1 MEYNARKAFLDVKKS
16 GINSKRDRDRY
27 ILLQEIL
34 KKIEGRAKLGEKSI
48 IIEEPRVDWDFLIP
62 VIDKLRKLGFTV
74 DPRFPNAEDIMIR
87 EAKFN
92 QEVFFVVAYI
102 DWKKVSFTVNSTAL
116 LFHLIKKYL

>member
-1 MEYNARKAFLDVKKS
+1 MEYNARKAFWDVKKS

-62 VIDKLRKLGFTV
+62 VKEIRIYSRPKIPSIQRLDFSYLLERWWERINENIPLILLAILVLIFLIWLNGF
-74 DPRFPNAEDIMIR
+74 R
-87 EAKFN
+87 
-92 QEVFFVVAYI
+92 
-102 DWKKVSFTVNSTAL
+102 
-116 LFHLIKKYL
+116 

>member
-16 GINSKRDRDRY
+16 GINSKRDKDRY

-74 DPRFPNAEDIMIR
+74 DPRFLQSRGWTLAI
-87 EAKFN
+87 
-92 QEVFFVVAYI
+92 Y
-102 DWKKVSFTVNSTAL
+102 WKKVSFTVNSTAL
-116 LFHLIKKYL
+116 LFYLIKKYL

>member
-16 GINSKRDRDRY
+16 GINSKMDKDRY

-48 IIEEPRVDWDFLIP
+48 IIEEPGVDGDFLIP

-74 DPRFPNAEDIMIR
+74 DPRFLQFRGWTLAIYWNDGGKRINENIPLTILAIL
-87 EAKFN
+87 
-92 QEVFFVVAYI
+92 V
-102 DWKKVSFTVNSTAL
+102 
-116 LFHLIKKYL
+116 LIFLIWLIWL